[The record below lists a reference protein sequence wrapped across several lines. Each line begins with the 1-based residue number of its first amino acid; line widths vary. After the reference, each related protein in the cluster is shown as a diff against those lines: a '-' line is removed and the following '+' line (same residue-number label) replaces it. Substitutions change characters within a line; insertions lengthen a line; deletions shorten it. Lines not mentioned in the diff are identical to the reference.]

1 MQLTF
6 TLLAAIQLRGV
17 KEDADG
23 LDIDQLLAR

>member
-6 TLLAAIQLRGV
+6 TLPAVFQIRGV

-23 LDIDQLLAR
+23 LDIDQLLSR